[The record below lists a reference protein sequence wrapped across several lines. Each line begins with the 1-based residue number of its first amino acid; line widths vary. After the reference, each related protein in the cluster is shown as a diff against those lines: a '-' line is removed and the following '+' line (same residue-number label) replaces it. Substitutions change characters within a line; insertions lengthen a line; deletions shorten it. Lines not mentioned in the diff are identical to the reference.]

1 MDLFRSRNRP
11 VNQTGEVTI
20 GQDKRHAGLSGS
32 LDNLLDIGDAD
43 DCHDTATDESSSGS
57 VILKSKNAAEL
68 SSPKLKAFFKQFVR
82 HWNKRKLAGKYYRC
96 STLPDSPAPLT
107 PKKSNFLFDSHV
119 TRESPLKTFSEDIS
133 EKAPQTSP
141 FVTFGKT
148 PPKMFKSKKLNIFGS
163 GKDVALIS
171 IAPLGSPQEHY
182 LVPPK
187 IDVKSTT
194 HTTAI
199 KEKSKMPRGATPF
212 KLSAQHWSA
221 TVEVDCDP
229 AASQN
234 QRGNWPAPPT
244 DTEIKGGNC
253 VTSSD
258 SPHMPPPPPP
268 RVESLKK
275 ASSGTQLSAN
285 YSDPYDT
292 LPDTKTRISSTS
304 DYQDPLDCVSVNA
317 NCRTIPHNTKV
328 VLTSLSSQN
337 DEPDLSLYS
346 KPVIE
351 KRLSKEELENMYAKP
366 VKRLKSD
373 SSSEKTKDHSELLN
387 EIMDHINN
395 KGEVGAQSK
404 KPDPEYATIE
414 ECRQEGKLHVESKDE
429 GGKKKDSLYKKVS
442 PPKFAN
448 LSRVKKR
455 TIMAASTEKIYETY
469 LSFGRKTKLQRDGQ
483 QGPSEESGSGFLPL
497 RQRCHSQ
504 PDISIGDNIKVF
516 DIDLDSDQGTG
527 NDTQK
532 YVYSSFKPSDM
543 SSTHSLCGS
552 TGGSQRLLKEKA
564 KSFDDGLRDMEAPG
578 TPVILATPSFDSLC
592 NVTPLSHNSLSLKS
606 LSTEKSGSSESLLSH
621 EAMSTSTT
629 SSLSY
634 GPDEKSGSLQSLHS
648 EKSLSPVKEE
658 DEADNECNKP
668 DNGPLDKEAY
678 RTGVIPLTPGKLS
691 ALKHGIDFSNYLLKP
706 VHTNEDAVNRK
717 DFDTNKDKETKDKNE
732 SVQIKEALSGVKT
745 KVDSLKVNNR
755 KETERRHTVQ
765 TVAEIKF
772 STETKKLAVAP
783 GIGVASRSRNT
794 RKEAVLPGGKGRCLS
809 TEGRSESESKR
820 KCVEGPG
827 VKSVCPGIRDRGYL
841 ETDLDSVGDRRP
853 HVIMKKSK
861 SHSGFDTG
869 ASNVV
874 TDIW

>member
-1 MDLFRSRNRP
+1 MNLVKREKKKEKDHRKKIDKNIITMEDFLGK
-11 VNQTGEVTI
+11 QTEF
-20 GQDKRHAGLSGS
+20 KMWLY
-32 LDNLLDIGDAD
+32 
-43 DCHDTATDESSSGS
+43 EE
-57 VILKSKNAAEL
+57 KSKNAAEL

-171 IAPLGSPQEHY
+171 IAPLGSPQVEIRNKENIGSEEHY